1 MTEPEK
7 QLLTAYLDGVVTPAE
22 KERAENLLR
31 TSAEAQQFFSALVSD
46 SLRLKYLRR
55 EQLPSGFAEHLV
67 RLVRQEVVRTMRRAR
82 LRRWVPLAVAAALL
96 PFIAWGTFVLLSQL
110 LTRPP
115 SPPNLASLEPNRGP
129 QAVAPSSA
137 PQSRPAAGS
146 EWSWLQLAQSWR
158 QAWQL
163 TLRTGESWQ
172 QSLATV
178 LQPLGELAS
187 AAWSEVEPLVL
198 GDWNL
203 AVPGIGEPSVLT
215 SPVRQ
220 TDRNPF
226 RTLEVRLPPI
236 FPWEQFDRGRVQ
248 EILAQGR
255 FLVLDVSCRDGQRT
269 WERTHQSLCHQK
281 IPVLLDSRLKA
292 IWDRWQSTVYFVY
305 VENLTAAQA
314 SDWLL
319 ALHREDTRL
328 TGKRPPEGQI
338 RSILVRSVLPEER
351 QRLGELLG
359 LPTGSLPEIAATT
372 PQVSG
377 ESLPE
382 DTLRKLEQVASGQTI
397 RPGLAQAVAFCP
409 LRYPPSKDIQRFR
422 RERGQVQ
429 GDAYHFLLIFRPER

>member
-1 MTEPEK
+1 MTEAEK

-31 TSAEAQQFFSALVSD
+31 TSAEARQFFSALVSD

-55 EQLPSGFAEHLV
+55 EQLSADFAEFVV
-67 RLVRQEVVRTMRRAR
+67 RLVRQEAVRIMWRAR
-82 LRRWVPLAVAAALL
+82 LRRWVPLAVAATLL

-115 SPPNLASLEPNRGP
+115 SPLNLASPEPNRGP
-129 QAVAPSSA
+129 QAVAQSSA
-137 PQSRPAAGS
+137 PQSRPATDT
-146 EWSWLQLAQSWR
+146 ERSWVQLVQSWR
-158 QAWQL
+158 QAWQDSL
-163 TLRTGESWQ
+163 KAQERWQRSLSTLLE
-172 QSLATV
+172 
-178 LQPLGELAS
+178 PLGELAS

-198 GDWNL
+198 GDWNP

-215 SPVRQ
+215 SPVRY

-269 WERTHQSLCHQK
+269 WERIHQSLRHQK
-281 IPVLLDSRLKA
+281 IPVVLDNRLKTL
-292 IWDRWQSTVYFVY
+292 WDRRQSTVYFVY

-328 TGKRPPEGQI
+328 TGKRPPEVQI
-338 RSILVRSVLPEER
+338 RSILVRPILPEER

-359 LPTGSLPEIAATT
+359 LPTGSLPEIAATP

-377 ESLPE
+377 EALSE
-382 DTLRKLEQVASGQTI
+382 DTLRKLEQIASGQAI

-422 RERGQVQ
+422 REHGQVRS
-429 GDAYHFLLIFRPER
+429 DAYHFLLIFRPER